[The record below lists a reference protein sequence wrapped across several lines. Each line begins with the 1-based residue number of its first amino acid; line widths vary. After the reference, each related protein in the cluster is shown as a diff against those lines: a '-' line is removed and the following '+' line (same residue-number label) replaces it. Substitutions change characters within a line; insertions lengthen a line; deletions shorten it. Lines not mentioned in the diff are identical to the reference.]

1 MQKDYAYGSMNEHAA
16 LQRSRMLLK
25 YAFGAT
31 LLLIGLDKVFGLN
44 LIAGWEGYVS
54 ELALSVLPVTAGTVV
69 LGLGII
75 EIVVGIL
82 MITQW
87 TRLAAVLSIGAL
99 ALIVVNL
106 LSLGLYD
113 IAARDVLL
121 ALALLVLVWLTDAV
135 PQERKWL

>member
-1 MQKDYAYGSMNEHAA
+1 MNEHAA